1 MITNF
6 NWVEPEGLNGEWVLS
21 TDGELC
27 KATCFDNGNY
37 LVVRG
42 YRPGVWM
49 GNATEYHEHFRKL
62 GGSSPA
68 NSFMF

>member
-1 MITNF
+1 MNSNF
-6 NWVEPEGLNGEWVLS
+6 NWVKPDELKGEWVLS

-27 KATCFDNGNY
+27 KATCMHDGNY

-42 YRPGVWM
+42 HRLGIWL
-49 GNATEYHEHFRKL
+49 GNAAEYRANFRKL
-62 GGSSPA
+62 GDSSPA